1 MKRFWKLIPD
11 NFRKGAI
18 VVATLVPV
26 NAALGLVGAAA
37 LLPLMMTVLDS
48 ESLPYPRQTVIL
60 AVLALIVLKNILCLG
75 ITWVQNR
82 YLMALYRNFSSRLF
96 TSLYSRGLL
105 YIKGQNSASMTFN
118 VIGVCYNFVM
128 GWLGAWMNMIGE
140 LLFVAFMLI
149 AVFIYSPKATLLS
162 LAAFAPVLLLYFL
175 VVRKPIKAINKEVNN
190 QRREQH
196 KLVSEAFRGYSEIQ
210 VNNALPRI
218 RRRFGAHLDKV
229 SQLRIR
235 VSLIQSLPPFMLE
248 FCAVLMVAVIMLLNL
263 SPGAENMLFLGVVSV
278 VLLKLLPAVRS
289 IISSISAI
297 TANQYSCEVVA
308 DIQDGEV
315 PLQADECAQP
325 MEFEESIELR
335 DLSFR
340 FPGDEK
346 DVISN
351 LNLKIAKGERLGI
364 KGRTGAGKTT
374 LFNLLLGLYPAG
386 RGCILVDGNALSQE
400 NMASWH
406 AIVGY
411 VPQNI
416 FVEDSTILENVALG
430 HNPEGV
436 DRQKA
441 EQALKQAYLWEF
453 VSSLPQGMDSRIGEA
468 GCRMSGG
475 QKQRLGIARALYRNA
490 KVLFFDEATSSLDAA
505 TEKEINDAIEK
516 LSASHRDLT
525 IIIISHRESTL
536 AFCDRIVEM

>member
-18 VVATLVPV
+18 AVAALVPV

-60 AVLALIVLKNILCLG
+60 AVLALIVLKNMLCLG

-325 MEFEESIELR
+325 MEFEESIELK

-374 LFNLLLGLYPAG
+374 LFNLLLGLYPAD

>member
-1 MKRFWKLIPD
+1 M
-11 NFRKGAI
+11 A
-18 VVATLVPV
+18 ALVPV

-48 ESLPYPRQTVIL
+48 ESLPYPRQAVIL
-60 AVLALIVLKNILCLG
+60 AVMLLIVVKNILGLG

-105 YIKGQNSASMTFN
+105 YIKNQNSASMTFN

-140 LLFVAFMLI
+140 MLFVFFMLV

-175 VVRKPIKAINKEVNN
+175 MVRKPIKAINREVNN
-190 QRREQH
+190 ERREQH

-210 VNNALPRI
+210 VNSALPGI
-218 RRRFGAHLDKV
+218 RQRFGTHLDRV

-235 VSLIQSLPPFMLE
+235 VSLIQNLPPFMLE
-248 FCAVLMVAVIMLLNL
+248 FCVVLMVAVIMLLNL
-263 SPGAENMLFLGVVSV
+263 SPGSENMLFLGVVCV

-289 IISSISAI
+289 IISCISAI

-308 DIQDGEV
+308 DIEAGS
-315 PLQADECAQP
+315 A
-325 MEFEESIELR
+325 EESAEEDAAPMGFEDNIELR
-335 DLSFR
+335 ELSFR
-340 FPGDEK
+340 FPEDTD

-374 LFNLLLGLYPAG
+374 LFNLLLGLYPPS
-386 RGCILVDGNALSQE
+386 RGAILVDGKPLSQE
-400 NMASWH
+400 NVASWH

-411 VPQNI
+411 VPQNV

-430 HNPEGV
+430 RNPESI

-441 EQALKQAYLWEF
+441 EQALRQASLWEF

-516 LSASHRDLT
+516 LSASHRELT

-536 AFCDRIVEM
+536 AFCDRIMEM

>member
-18 VVATLVPV
+18 AVAALVPV

-60 AVLALIVLKNILCLG
+60 AILALIVLKNILCLG

-315 PLQADECAQP
+315 QLQAEECAQP

>member
-18 VVATLVPV
+18 AVAALVPV

-315 PLQADECAQP
+315 PLPADECAQP
-325 MEFEESIELR
+325 MEFEESIELK

-351 LNLKIAKGERLGI
+351 LNLTIAKGERLGI

>member
-18 VVATLVPV
+18 AVAALVPV

-308 DIQDGEV
+308 DIQEEGV
-315 PLQADECAQP
+315 QLQAEECAKP
-325 MEFEESIELR
+325 MEFEESIELK

-374 LFNLLLGLYPAG
+374 LFNLLLGLYPADM
-386 RGCILVDGNALSQE
+386 GCILVDGNALSQE

>member
-18 VVATLVPV
+18 AVAALVPV

-149 AVFIYSPKATLLS
+149 AVFVYSPKATLLS

-325 MEFEESIELR
+325 MEFEESIELK

-374 LFNLLLGLYPAG
+374 LFNLLLGLYPAD

>member
-18 VVATLVPV
+18 AVAALVPV

-315 PLQADECAQP
+315 QLQAEECAQP
-325 MEFEESIELR
+325 MEFEECIELR

-374 LFNLLLGLYPAG
+374 LFNLLLGLYPAD

>member
-11 NFRKGAI
+11 NFLKGAI
-18 VVATLVPV
+18 AVAALVPV

-308 DIQDGEV
+308 DIQEEGV
-315 PLQADECAQP
+315 QLQAEECAQP
-325 MEFEESIELR
+325 MEFEESIELK

-374 LFNLLLGLYPAG
+374 LFNLLLGLYPAD

>member
-18 VVATLVPV
+18 AVAALVPV

-149 AVFIYSPKATLLS
+149 TVFIYSPKATLLS

-308 DIQDGEV
+308 DIQEEGV
-315 PLQADECAQP
+315 QLQAEECAKP
-325 MEFEESIELR
+325 MEFEESIELK

-374 LFNLLLGLYPAG
+374 LFNLLLGLYPADM
-386 RGCILVDGNALSQE
+386 GCILVDGNALSQE

>member
-18 VVATLVPV
+18 AVAALVPV

-140 LLFVAFMLI
+140 LLFVVFMLI

-218 RRRFGAHLDKV
+218 RQRFGAHLDKV

-315 PLQADECAQP
+315 QLQAEECAQP
-325 MEFEESIELR
+325 MEFEESIELK

-351 LNLKIAKGERLGI
+351 LNLKIEKGERLGI

-374 LFNLLLGLYPAG
+374 LFNLLLGLYPAD

>member
-1 MKRFWKLIPD
+1 MKRFWELIPE
-11 NFRKGAI
+11 NYRRGAI
-18 VVATLVPV
+18 AVAALVPV

-48 ESLPYPRQTVIL
+48 ESLPYPRQAVIL
-60 AVLALIVLKNILCLG
+60 AVMLLIVVKNILGLG

-105 YIKGQNSASMTFN
+105 YIKNQNSASMTFN

-140 LLFVAFMLI
+140 MLFVFFMLV

-175 VVRKPIKAINKEVNN
+175 MVRKPIKAINREVNN
-190 QRREQH
+190 ERREQH

-210 VNNALPRI
+210 VNSALPGI
-218 RRRFGAHLDKV
+218 RQRFGTHLDRV

-235 VSLIQSLPPFMLE
+235 VSLIQNLPPFMLE
-248 FCAVLMVAVIMLLNL
+248 FCVVLMVAVIMLLNL
-263 SPGAENMLFLGVVSV
+263 SPGSENMLFLGVVCV

-289 IISSISAI
+289 IISCISAI

-308 DIQDGEV
+308 DIEAGS
-315 PLQADECAQP
+315 A
-325 MEFEESIELR
+325 EESAEEDAAPMGFEDNIELR
-335 DLSFR
+335 ELSFR
-340 FPGDEK
+340 FPEDTA

-374 LFNLLLGLYPAG
+374 LFNLLLGLYPPS
-386 RGCILVDGNALSQE
+386 RGAILVDGKPLTQE
-400 NMASWH
+400 NVASWH

-411 VPQNI
+411 VPQNV

-430 HNPEGV
+430 RNPESI

-441 EQALKQAYLWEF
+441 EQALRQASLWEF
-453 VSSLPQGMDSRIGEA
+453 ISSLPQGMDSRIGEA

-505 TEKEINDAIEK
+505 TEKEINAAIEK
-516 LSASHRDLT
+516 LSATHRELT

-536 AFCDRIVEM
+536 AFCDRIMEM

>member
-18 VVATLVPV
+18 AVAALVPV

-315 PLQADECAQP
+315 PLQAEECAQP
-325 MEFEESIELR
+325 MEFEESIELK

-374 LFNLLLGLYPAG
+374 LFNLLLGLYPAD

>member
-18 VVATLVPV
+18 AVAALVPV

-175 VVRKPIKAINKEVNN
+175 VVRKPIKAINKEVNS

-315 PLQADECAQP
+315 PLQAEECAQP
-325 MEFEESIELR
+325 MEFEECIELR

>member
-18 VVATLVPV
+18 AVAALVPV

-308 DIQDGEV
+308 DIQEEEV

-325 MEFEESIELR
+325 MEFEESIELK

-374 LFNLLLGLYPAG
+374 LFNLLLGLYPAD